1 MPHITRPSYTRTN
14 QQTAG
19 RTRGGASA
27 DEQKI
32 FVQPSAYQSFTQ
44 SPSLIPSAVAM
55 VTAVAPDGTQEP
67 FVSLL
72 GAVEGSRNQI
82 QNLTENLSENFFSEL
97 FLKPFLEAD
106 QEHFLGPFLSRALP
120 RTLLKE
126 QS

>member
-19 RTRGGASA
+19 RTGGGASA

-32 FVQPSAYQSFTQ
+32 FVQPSAHQSFTQ

-72 GAVEGSRNQI
+72 GAVEGSRNQF
-82 QNLTENLSENFFSEL
+82 QNLNENLSENFFKDFSSN
-97 FLKPFLEAD
+97 
-106 QEHFLGPFLSRALP
+106 GS
-120 RTLLKE
+120 
-126 QS
+126 